1 MSPKQTVEIQ
11 IHQILQEQDTTTAQ
25 ALLNTTLTYMLDNFP
40 APVITDEIMDLGV
53 YVISDS
59 ATHFYT
65 DNYADL
71 PDELYPLAA
80 FRVVAVN
87 HTNRK
92 VIDPSRGS
100 AFDEFSK
107 RYHKII
113 GGNYTN
119 TRLST
124 DADDGV
130 YGLLSKRKRHKA
142 KEQSARDA
150 KQAGLTARAW
160 LHTWNQHTDTQPHD
174 ESTDPKSEDVS
185 TDPKS

>member
-1 MSPKQTVEIQ
+1 MTHKQTVETQ

-53 YVISDS
+53 YVLNDGV
-59 ATHFYT
+59 THFYT

-80 FRVVAVN
+80 FRVVAVK
-87 HTNRK
+87 HTNRR
-92 VIDPSRGS
+92 VIDPTYIS

-124 DADDGV
+124 DTDDGV

-142 KEQSARDA
+142 KEQSARDG
-150 KQAGLTARAW
+150 KQAGLTAYQW
-160 LHTWNQHTDTQPHD
+160 LHTWNVHTVTQPND
-174 ESTDPKSEDVS
+174 ESTDPKS
-185 TDPKS
+185 

>member
-1 MSPKQTVEIQ
+1 MLHKQTVETQ

-53 YVISDS
+53 YVLNDG
-59 ATHFYT
+59 TLHFYT

-87 HTNRK
+87 HTNRR
-92 VIDPSRGS
+92 VIDPTYIS

-113 GGNYTN
+113 GGKYTN
-119 TRLST
+119 TSLST

-130 YGLLSKRKRHKA
+130 YGLASKRARYKA
-142 KEQSARDA
+142 KEQSARDG

-160 LHTWNQHTDTQPHD
+160 LHTWNEHTVTQPHD
-174 ESTDPKSEDVS
+174 ESTDPKYVDEHL
-185 TDPKS
+185 DPKS